1 MISALVSWLAHF
13 LFFFLHIFCY
23 ICFWINGRYYVEM
36 NYIDAFAAYLKN
48 ERRYSP
54 NTLSAYQSDVLQFF
68 NFIKDQYQVEEFAMV
83 TAPMVKSWIYQGIE
97 EKLSPRSVNRKLTAV
112 NTYYKY
118 LLRTSH
124 IDKNPLSTISGL
136 KTAKRLY
143 EWVEEKDMNT
153 LLDFNVFEES
163 FAGKRDKLIIEL
175 LYGTGMRRAELIG
188 LKTRDVDIKSKTIK
202 VLGKRNKER
211 IIPVTASLVYAIE
224 EYLVLRKLT
233 GFDSN
238 EYLILSD
245 SGEQL
250 YPMFVQRCVKQHI
263 GAVSNISKTSPHV
276 LRHTYATHLLN
287 NGADI
292 NAIKEL
298 LGHASLAATQVYTHN
313 SIERLKTIYKQAHPK
328 S

>member
-1 MISALVSWLAHF
+1 
-13 LFFFLHIFCY
+13 
-23 ICFWINGRYYVEM
+23 M

-68 NFIKDQYQVEEFAMV
+68 GFLQTQYQVEKYDEVSAQ
-83 TAPMVKSWIYQGIE
+83 MVKSWVYNGIE

-118 LLRTSH
+118 LLRSGY
-124 IDKNPLSTISGL
+124 IEKNPLSTISGI

-153 LLDFNVFEES
+153 LLDFDVFDNS

-188 LKTRDVDIKSKTIK
+188 LKAKDADIKARTIK

-211 IIPVTASLVYAIE
+211 IIPIPASLVYAIE
-224 EYLVLRKLT
+224 EYMALRKIA
-233 GFDSN
+233 GFEAN
-238 EYLILSD
+238 ENLILTD
-245 SGEQL
+245 SGEQV

>member
-1 MISALVSWLAHF
+1 LLCPDSRQTKDSGAIAGVMIN
-13 LFFFLHIFCY
+13 I
-23 ICFWINGRYYVEM
+23 E
-36 NYIDAFAAYLKN
+36 AFGAYLKN
-48 ERRYSP
+48 ERRYSVH
-54 NTLSAYQSDVLQFF
+54 TLSAYLTDVSQFF
-68 NFIKDQYQVEEFAMV
+68 DFIANQFQEDSPSGV
-83 TAPMVKSWIYQGIE
+83 TTPMVKSWIYTGMEQ
-97 EKLSPRSVNRKLTAV
+97 KLSPRSVNRKLTAV
-112 NTYYKY
+112 NTFYKY
-118 LLRTSH
+118 LLRTGA
-124 IDKNPLSTISGL
+124 IDKNPLATISGV

-143 EWVEEKDMNT
+143 EWVEEKDMDT
-153 LLDFNVFEES
+153 LLDFSEFSPDFV
-163 FAGKRDKLIIEL
+163 GQRDKLIIEL

-188 LKTRDVDIKSKTIK
+188 LKEKDADLKSNTIK

-211 IIPVTASLVYAIE
+211 IIPIPAELVHALGR
-224 EYLVLRKLT
+224 YLELRKNEGFAGKEALLLT
-233 GFDSN
+233 
-238 EYLILSD
+238 D
-245 SGEQL
+245 SGEPL
-250 YPMFVQRCVKQHI
+250 YPMFVQRCVKSRI